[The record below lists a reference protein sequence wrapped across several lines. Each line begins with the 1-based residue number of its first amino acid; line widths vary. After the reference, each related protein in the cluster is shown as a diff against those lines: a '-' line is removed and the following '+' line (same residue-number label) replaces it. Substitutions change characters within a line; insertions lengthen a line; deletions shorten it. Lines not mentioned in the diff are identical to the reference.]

1 MAEEQ
6 GEAYAAAAAAISGAS
21 FLLIAAGAGF
31 SADAGLPVYADIAR
45 CEAYRQRGLEY
56 DDVCRARWQAEDPAL
71 FFGFWGHCLNAYR
84 RADPHEGYAILRH
97 WCERAATT
105 RAAAAAAVAAATSAA
120 EGAGACAAAGATAA
134 AAAWPPSHYV
144 YTSNVDGLF
153 ARAGFDAGALH
164 ELHGSVERWAELP
177 WRGAGGAAAAMVQGE
192 GAEQQG
198 AAAAAVA
205 TECTESAASAEQG
218 APALALRRVPP
229 GFVFSVDD
237 ETMLATPGAAAELA
251 AALPARPPL
260 LRADGAG
267 LRPAVLMFGDGR
279 DVHEALAL
287 GASGARYQAWEECV
301 EAAVA
306 GEGQPATAV
315 AAPPMRLVVLE
326 IGCGMR
332 VPSVRIECEDVLRDA
347 AARAAA
353 AIERRGTGGGGGA
366 RVTMIRINPDHPAC
380 PADVQ
385 HGATISIRS
394 NALPALQE
402 IDRRLAAL
410 QPPAAKIQ

>member
-1 MAEEQ
+1 MAEDED
-6 GEAYAAAAAAISGAS
+6 EAYAAAAAAISGAS

-56 DDVCRARWQAEDPAL
+56 DDVCRARWQTEDPAL

-84 RADPHEGYAILRH
+84 RAEPHEGYAILRR

-105 RAAAAAAVAAATSAA
+105 RATPSCAAVAAASSAA
-120 EGAGACAAAGATAA
+120 DGAGAGAAAAAAA
-134 AAAWPPSHYV
+134 AAAWPPAHYV

-164 ELHGSVERWAELP
+164 ELHGSVERWVELP
-177 WRGAGGAAAAMVQGE
+177 AGGAAQGE
-192 GAEQQG
+192 GAEQQR
-198 AAAAAVA
+198 APAAAVA
-205 TECTESAASAEQG
+205 TESAESAASAERG

-237 ETMLATPGAAAELA
+237 EAMLATPGAAAELA

-287 GASGARYQAWEECV
+287 GASGARYQAWEERV

-306 GEGQPATAV
+306 GEGQPAAAA
-315 AAPPMRLVVLE
+315 AAPPARLVVLE

-353 AIERRGTGGGGGA
+353 ADERRGTGGGGGA

-410 QPPAAKIQ
+410 QPPAAEIQ